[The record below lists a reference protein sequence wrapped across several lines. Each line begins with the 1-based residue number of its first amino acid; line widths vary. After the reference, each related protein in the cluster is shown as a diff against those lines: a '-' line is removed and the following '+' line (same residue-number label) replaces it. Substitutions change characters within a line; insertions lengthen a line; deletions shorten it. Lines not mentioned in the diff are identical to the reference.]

1 MAIICYSKINFI
13 FIDIIDDDN
22 VILSKRI
29 RFESGLSFVDADNFL
44 AGL

>member
-1 MAIICYSKINFI
+1 MAITYYSKINFI

-22 VILSKRI
+22 VALNKRI
-29 RFESGLSFVDADNFL
+29 RFESGPNLVDADDFL